1 MSALSKIL
9 NIAHLEPSF
18 GNNAQCELHVTQIES
33 DTVRQGERHAAERFA
48 RAMELLGDEK
58 LEIRWGGIFAL
69 EKMARRSP
77 QDQSEVSEVLA
88 TYVRQHGYYKPGE
101 PAGRI
106 ASEIQLIVSVLAR
119 RIHSASSQDRPLD
132 LHNTNLC
139 KAHLPF
145 GQLDRAFL
153 YNSNLEG
160 ALLYQANLQG
170 AWMAHTNLHNANLDY
185 ANLNGADL
193 TDAEGMTE
201 EQLRFTQWDKKTT
214 LPKYL
219 SDLSLM
225 SNSRKWRR

>member
-1 MSALSKIL
+1 MNALDRIL
-9 NIAHLEPSF
+9 NLAHLQPSF
-18 GNNAQCELHVTQIES
+18 GDDAQWNAHVAQIENE
-33 DTVRQGERHAAERFA
+33 TVRQGERHAAERFA

-58 LEIRWGGIFAL
+58 LEVRWGGIFAL

-88 TYVRQHGYYKPGE
+88 TYVRQHGHYQPGDSA
-101 PAGRI
+101 PRI
-106 ASEIQLIVSVLAR
+106 ASEIQLIVTVLAR
-119 RIHSASSQDRPLD
+119 RLHSFSREDRPLD

-145 GQLDRAFL
+145 ARLERAFL
-153 YNSNLEG
+153 YNCNLEG
-160 ALLYQANLQG
+160 ALLYEAHLAG
-170 AWMAHTNLHNANLDY
+170 AWMARTNLHNANLDG

-201 EQLRFTQWDKKTT
+201 EQLRFALWDKKTT

-219 SDLSLM
+219 SELSLM
-225 SNSRKWRR
+225 PQSRKWRR